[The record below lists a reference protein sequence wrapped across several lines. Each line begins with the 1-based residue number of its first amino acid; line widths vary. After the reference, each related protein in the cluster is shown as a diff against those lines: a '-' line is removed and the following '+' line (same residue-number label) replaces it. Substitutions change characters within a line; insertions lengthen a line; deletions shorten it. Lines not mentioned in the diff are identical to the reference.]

1 MEQNIKRL
9 ILHQVGNKVNDE
21 KISLSK
27 YLLEIDLKTDTLLNK
42 YFFSSIKKGEYFN
55 FHHDSRL
62 ALNEI
67 YTYVTDIFDNEL
79 SFVENS
85 QNIAKHLYNSS
96 GHPKIKGGNLY
107 VVYFSNCQ
115 VDDNITNAIGIFKS
129 ESEDTFIKVR
139 SNSNGFEIYLD
150 SGANITRLDKGCIVY
165 NVERE
170 NGYLVSIVDNL
181 SKSGLDAQYWKD
193 DFLHVKSRKDEFFHT
208 KSIISLCKNFVNDY
222 LTEDD
227 TVTKVDQIDFLNKAS
242 NFLNENTDF
251 NMEIFTNQVFS
262 DENKIIQF
270 KDFRKNYETETE
282 AKIEDD
288 FQISREAVKRQSRS
302 LKNTIKLDKNFRILV
317 EGDRA
322 MMKKGFDEELGLHF
336 YTLYFKDEI

>member
-1 MEQNIKRL
+1 MEPNIKRL

-27 YLLEIDLKTDTLLNK
+27 SLLEIDLKTDTLLNK

-85 QNIAKHLYNSS
+85 KNIAKHLYDCS

-115 VDDNITNAIGIFKS
+115 VEDNTTNAIGIFKS

-150 SGANITRLDKGCIVY
+150 SGANINRLDKGCIIY
-165 NVERE
+165 NVEKE

-181 SKSGLDAQYWKD
+181 SKSGLDAQYWRD

-208 KSIISLCKNFVNDY
+208 KSIISLCKNFINDY

-317 EGDRA
+317 DGDRA
-322 MMKKGFDEELGLHF
+322 MMKKGFDEELGMHF
-336 YTLYFKDEI
+336 YTLYYKDEI